1 MKKLIFF
8 LCRMPGIFLV
18 TVPIVGT
25 SLLMHRNELDD
36 RFWLPIM
43 FSLMMTV
50 AANFYLFF
58 VQGEK
63 TGDTVK
69 GSKWVGII
77 VIGVLTIINV
87 CHLILLKAQPDTE
100 FPAMYAV
107 QSVISE
113 SMFGVLVWA
122 WFALLWNMNVSS
134 YSPVYEA
141 IEQTQIKRSDRLLDE
156 LKELQQN

>member
-1 MKKLIFF
+1 
-8 LCRMPGIFLV
+8 MPGIFLV

>member
-1 MKKLIFF
+1 
-8 LCRMPGIFLV
+8 MPGIFLV
-18 TVPIVGT
+18 TLPILGT
-25 SLLMHRNELDD
+25 SLFVHWGELDN

-43 FSLMMTV
+43 LSLMMTI

-58 VQGEK
+58 IQGEK

-69 GSKWVGII
+69 GSKWIGII
-77 VIGVLTIINV
+77 AIGVLTIINI
-87 CHLILLKAQPDTE
+87 CHLILLKTQPDTE

-122 WFALLWNMNVSS
+122 WFALFWNMNVNS
-134 YSPVYEA
+134 YSPIYKE
-141 IEQTQIKRSDRLLDE
+141 IEQPQIKRSDRLLDE
-156 LKELQQN
+156 LKELQKN